1 MLRGALVTLPTL
13 LFLPTGPSTPWGPD
27 VFKLRIVGSL
37 IVVRDREDDMLAL
50 VGESRNVRRNP
61 GEVLKDHE
69 QIVTLLQRAARDA
82 NLSNLL
88 VDRKDAE
95 AHKLGRDG
103 AEGGIFVV
111 PLNGTRG

>member
-1 MLRGALVTLPTL
+1 MLV
-13 LFLPTGPSTPWGPD
+13 
-27 VFKLRIVGSL
+27 L
-37 IVVRDREDDMLAL
+37 I
-50 VGESRNVRRNP
+50 GESRNVRWNL

-103 AEGGIFVV
+103 ASKG
-111 PLNGTRG
+111 LNINLDVTDAKRRKKALCASGDGQSLSDC